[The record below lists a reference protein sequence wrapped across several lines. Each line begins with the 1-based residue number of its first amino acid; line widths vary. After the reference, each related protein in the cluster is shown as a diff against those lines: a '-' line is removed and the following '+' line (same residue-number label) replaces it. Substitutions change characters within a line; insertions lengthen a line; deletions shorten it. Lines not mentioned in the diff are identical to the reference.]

1 MYPTHSE
8 AKLKHQFRAEKGS
21 LQDQGREYGGA
32 CVQKTQNW
40 DPLGSPV
47 VTTPGFHCRGHRFD
61 LWLGH

>member
-21 LQDQGREYGGA
+21 LQDQGREYGGGL
-32 CVQKTQNW
+32 CSE
-40 DPLGSPV
+40 DSELGSTWQSSGYDSRLPLQ
-47 VTTPGFHCRGHRFD
+47 GHRFD